1 MLRFSKAFFSYSR
14 HDSEFTLKL
23 AKDLRAAGAPVW
35 LDQLD
40 IAPGRHWDTA
50 VENAISVSSSLLV
63 VLSPDSI
70 QSENVMDEV
79 SYALEEGKLVIPV
92 LYRDCKIPLRLRRLQ
107 YIDLRTDYQAGLA
120 EIRKMLEVDQQGET
134 SPPSAREPQ
143 AHAAEQLAQQRA
155 EAGEQAAHAQAAQEG
170 IARVNEERRERER
183 IAGQSP
189 GRQPIAAPQ
198 QPVSDDTTKTS
209 EHPRRKFRITV
220 GIAVAFS
227 FSVVVLVWMGNVSK
241 SHQSPA
247 SQPSESTVA
256 EASRR
261 DAAAPDVRPASPI
274 GSQVGEKKE
283 VPAESTAF
291 NAREWIARVLKASE
305 GPSVDDL
312 LPFYDTTVSPY
323 FSQPHATW
331 ADIAKDK
338 QAYFKHFPRIE
349 YTLMDT
355 PREFPQSDGS
365 INVEYDIQYSNLR
378 SDGVIVHGT
387 SHAWASLRQIDGKWK
402 ITGISERVQ

>member
-1 MLRFSKAFFSYSR
+1 
-14 HDSEFTLKL
+14 
-23 AKDLRAAGAPVW
+23 
-35 LDQLD
+35 
-40 IAPGRHWDTA
+40 
-50 VENAISVSSSLLV
+50 
-63 VLSPDSI
+63 
-70 QSENVMDEV
+70 
-79 SYALEEGKLVIPV
+79 V

-120 EIRKMLEVDQQGET
+120 EIRKMLEVDQQSET
-134 SPPSAREPQ
+134 SPSSAREPQ
-143 AHAAEQLAQQRA
+143 AEAAGLLEREGAK
-155 EAGEQAAHAQAAQEG
+155 AGEQAARAAHAHVAQER
-170 IARVNEERRERER
+170 IARDNDERPERER
-183 IAGQSP
+183 IAQQS
-189 GRQPIAAPQ
+189 REREAIAPQ
-198 QPVSDDTTKTS
+198 QPVSDDAAKTP
-209 EHPRRKFRITV
+209 ERPRRKFRITV
-220 GIAVAFS
+220 GIAVAVS
-227 FSVVVLVWMGNVSK
+227 FSVVVLVWIGNVSR
-241 SHQSPA
+241 SHQPLA
-247 SQPSESTVA
+247 AQPSESAVSP
-256 EASRR
+256 ASGRNA
-261 DAAAPDVRPASPI
+261 DLPDVKPPSPSS
-274 GSQVGEKKE
+274 SQVE
-283 VPAESTAF
+283 VNKGAPAGSTTL
-291 NAREWIARVLKASE
+291 NAREWIAKVLKASE

-349 YTLMDT
+349 YTLMDA